1 MICSSKSKCS
11 RSPCVFFAAA
21 REAKLLH
28 RPECLDQWHA
38 NEEVAWLAFEAG
50 NYISNEGLEFQVGNL
65 PVQGGA
71 W

>member
-1 MICSSKSKCS
+1 MQCPDKLDVLPE
-11 RSPCVFFAAA
+11 RWA
-21 REAKLLH
+21 R
-28 RPECLDQWHA
+28 RVITLDQWHA